1 MKPDQWTWVPLD
13 AVLALYDEQISEHGG
28 VRGIRDRAVVDSAL
42 ARPLNL
48 LAYGRPD
55 AARLAAAH
63 AFGLCNKHGFPDGN
77 KRTA

>member
-28 VRGIRDRAVVDSAL
+28 VRGIRDRAVVDSSL

-48 LAYGRPD
+48 LAYGQNLGLQLLTT
-55 AARLAAAH
+55 AN
-63 AFGLCNKHGFPDGN
+63 FGLSESSA
-77 KRTA
+77 TW